1 MASEH
6 IVTGTDAN
14 FAAEVENF
22 DGVAMIDFWAT
33 WCGPCL
39 AIAPAVEELAAEY
52 AGKMKVVKLNV
63 DENPNVAAKYG
74 IRGIPTLLFFKG
86 GKVAKQVVGAVP
98 KKRLKK
104 AVDEVVG

>member
-6 IVTGTDAN
+6 IVTGTDEN
-14 FAAEVENF
+14 FATEVENF

-39 AIAPAVEELAAEY
+39 AIAPAVEELAEEY
-52 AGKMKVVKLNV
+52 AGKIKVVKVNV

-74 IRGIPTLLFFKG
+74 IRGIPTLLFFKSG
-86 GKVAKQVVGAVP
+86 EVADQVVGALP

-104 AVDEVVG
+104 TVDKVLG

>member
-6 IVTGTDAN
+6 IIIGTDAN
-14 FAAEVENF
+14 FAEEVENF

-52 AGKMKVVKLNV
+52 TGKLKVVKLNV
-63 DENPNVAAKYG
+63 DENPNTAAKYG

-86 GKVAKQVVGAVP
+86 GEVADQVVGALP

-104 AVDEVVG
+104 AVDKVLG

>member
-14 FAAEVENF
+14 FAEEVENF

-39 AIAPAVEELAAEY
+39 AIAPAVEELAEEY
-52 AGKMKVVKLNV
+52 TGKLKVVKLNV
-63 DENPNVAAKYG
+63 DENPNTAAKYG

-86 GKVAKQVVGAVP
+86 GEVADQVVGALP

-104 AVDEVVG
+104 AVDKVLG